1 MDRLKNQQEAE
12 LIDGIYQDLETLLMR
27 NIARHIRNYDQPIPT
42 DEWLLQ
48 KLAEIGKLDKEHIR
62 LIGQMAGISDT
73 AVQRMLEDMAANT
86 IAELEP
92 GYQYLARQG
101 IIGNAVPAAQSRN
114 VQQVVKT
121 LKKQA
126 KDIQNLS
133 NTTMLYKARDAYKS
147 LVRNIADQAMEIAG
161 SPEFIELINEGVT
174 SAAIGAESRVQAL
187 RRCIRRFVE
196 KGIPAFVDGRGH
208 EWTPEAYI
216 NMCMRTTSQKMATE
230 IQMAR
235 ADDHG
240 IDLIEISSHAGAR
253 PRCAP
258 FQGRIFDRANKSTK
272 YPHWNT
278 TSFGEPAGLF
288 GINCG
293 HHGYP
298 YIEGSSIRRYFPTED
313 MDVNDKLYRE
323 TQKQRALERAVRKQ
337 KRECMLYN
345 ELGDKAAFEQ
355 AAVKLKSKEA
365 KLKYFVDGNSQLHRR
380 KDREQVVGFDKR
392 ISSEAVGSAQ
402 KHYKE
407 WAKSAGAQS
416 GPKTLAGYYEMKYT
430 QSKESRLYKGYV
442 QAVNKGRI
450 SPLVGYD
457 EFRKV
462 DDMVSRELDGL
473 TTKDGQ
479 EVKGHTAHFVDRIIG
494 THKEVSK
501 REKGGL
507 SKRLDHQAV
516 AIEEARDAIL
526 NGKAGPIQTGERGN
540 RSQRIEG
547 ESCVVTINPDTGEL
561 IQTNRKR

>member
-1 MDRLKNQQEAE
+1 MDRLTNQQEAE
-12 LIDGIYQDLETLLMR
+12 LIDGIYQDLETLLMQ

-62 LIGQMAGISDT
+62 IISRMAGISDT
-73 AVQRMLEDMAANT
+73 AIQRMLEDMAANT

-101 IIGNAVPAAQSRN
+101 IIGNAASATQSRN
-114 VQQVVKT
+114 VRQVVKV

-126 KDIQNLS
+126 KDVQNLS
-133 NTTMLYKARDAYKS
+133 NTTMLYKAKDAYKS
-147 LVRNIADQAMEIAG
+147 LVWNLADQAMEIAKN
-161 SPEFIELINEGVT
+161 PEFIALLNEGVG
-174 SAAIGAESRVQAL
+174 AAVVGAESRAQAL
-187 RRCIRRFVE
+187 RTCIRRFAE
-196 KGIPAFVDGRGH
+196 KGIAAFIDSRGR

-258 FQGRIFDRANKSTK
+258 YQGRVFDRSNKSTK

-278 TSFGEPAGLF
+278 TSYGEPAGLF

-298 YIEGSSIRRYFPTED
+298 YIDGVSVQRYFPTED
-313 MDVNDKLYRE
+313 MEANDKLYQD

-337 KRECMLYN
+337 KRECMLYD
-345 ELGDKAAFEQ
+345 ELGDKESFEQ
-355 AAVKLKSKEA
+355 ASVKLKAKEV
-365 KLKYFVDGNSQLHRR
+365 KLKYFVEKNNQLHRR

-392 ISSEAVGSAQ
+392 VSSEAVGAAG
-402 KHYKE
+402 KHYKD
-407 WAKSAGAQS
+407 WAKSIGANS
-416 GPKTLAGYYEMKYT
+416 GPETLAGYYEMQYT
-430 QSKESRLYKGYV
+430 ENRESRLYKGYV
-442 QAVNKGRI
+442 SAVKHGRI

-457 EFRKV
+457 KFKETDAIVGKA
-462 DDMVSRELDGL
+462 LDGL
-473 TTKDGQ
+473 KTRDGLT
-479 EVKGHTAHFVDRIIG
+479 VSGHGAHFVDRIIG
-494 THKEVSK
+494 THEAINASANKK
-501 REKGGL
+501 L
-507 SKRLDHQAV
+507 SSRLDHIAV
-516 AIEEARDAIL
+516 SVEEAKDTIL
-526 NGKAGPIQTGERGN
+526 NGVAEEPQKDSSGR
-540 RSQRIEG
+540 RSQRIIG
-547 ESCVVTINPDTGEL
+547 DSCIVTMNPDTGEL
-561 IQTNRKR
+561 IQTNRR